1 MRTQGLAIRGL
12 ILFGVLLVG
21 LSSTTAQS
29 NLKKRLERE
38 KAALD
43 SLETKIKADRKALKK
58 TTTEKKSVAV
68 QIGSIEQ
75 RIVRA
80 QTELKQLHAREENL
94 SQRLDR
100 TSAEL
105 KRAESSL
112 DSREHGVAE
121 RLRETYKQSRRNP
134 LALLLSSGSFSEGVR
149 RFRYLEKAAMQDQV
163 ELRALRAGRV
173 RLHETLQ
180 LRRAQF
186 AHQASIM
193 KAKQTLQRDL
203 KRDATEKEDQLKWL
217 ERQAGL
223 RTREIQETIEKQA
236 ESEAKI
242 GEIIKEIE
250 HQKRA
255 GLRLAEL
262 PAFDFL
268 GRKGTLRWP
277 AKGPVASAFG
287 RRQDPKL
294 KTWTFNRGIG
304 IAAAQGDDV
313 QAVAPGEVV
322 LVDWFRGYGQ
332 FVLLRHPNGYYTL
345 YGHLASRNVGTGEIL
360 DEGAILGTAGSTGR
374 LDGKAMLHFEL
385 MQGEDALD
393 PIPWLEAE

>member
-1 MRTQGLAIRGL
+1 MRAQGLAIRGL
-12 ILFGVLLVG
+12 ILLGVLLVG
-21 LSSTTAQS
+21 LSSTTAQLD
-29 NLKKRLERE
+29 LKKRLELE

-43 SLETKIKADRKALKK
+43 SLETKIQADRKALKK
-58 TTTEKKSVAV
+58 TTTEKKSVAD

-75 RIVRA
+75 RIIRT
-80 QTELKQLHAREENL
+80 QTELKQLRVREDKL
-94 SQRLDR
+94 SQRLDQ
-100 TSAEL
+100 TSVEL
-105 KRAESSL
+105 KRSESSL

-134 LALLLSSGSFSEGVR
+134 LALLLSSGSFSDGVR
-149 RFRYLEKAAMQDQV
+149 RLRYLEKAAMQDQV

-173 RLHETLQ
+173 RLHETFQ

-186 AHQASIM
+186 AHQASIL

-203 KRDATEKEDQLKWL
+203 KRGATEKEDQLKWL
-217 ERQAGL
+217 ERQVSL
-223 RTREIQETIEKQA
+223 RTREIRETIEKQA

-242 GEIIKEIE
+242 GEIIKEFE
-250 HQKRA
+250 RQKRA

-277 AKGPVASAFG
+277 GKGLVVSAFG
-287 RRQDPKL
+287 RRQDPEL

-322 LVDWFRGYGQ
+322 LIDWFRGYGQ

-360 DEGAILGTAGSTGR
+360 DEGAILGTVGSTGR

-393 PIPWLEAE
+393 PIPWLAAE